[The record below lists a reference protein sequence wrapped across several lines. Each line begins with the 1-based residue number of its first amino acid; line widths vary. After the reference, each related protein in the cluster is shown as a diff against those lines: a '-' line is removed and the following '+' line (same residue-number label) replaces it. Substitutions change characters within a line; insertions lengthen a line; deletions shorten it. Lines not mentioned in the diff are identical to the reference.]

1 MTKQRTNSD
10 NAAVRLDKWL
20 WAARFFKTRSLA
32 VQAVSG
38 GKVHLNGQRVKP
50 SRLVQPSMELRIQM
64 GDFERVVEVIALN
77 HQRRPAKEAVLL
89 YRETEESIAARERS
103 IASRAV
109 AGKRD
114 SGSGRP
120 TKRDRRQLQR
130 LKE

>member
-1 MTKQRTNSD
+1 MTKHLTSTD
-10 NAAVRLDKWL
+10 NRAVRLDKWL

-32 VQAVSG
+32 VQAVNG

-50 SRLVQPSMELRIQM
+50 SRAVQPGMELRIQQSEI
-64 GDFERVVEVIALN
+64 ERTVEVIALN

-89 YRETEESIAARERS
+89 YRETEDSITAREAS
-103 IASRAV
+103 AASRAV
-109 AGKRD
+109 VGKRD

-120 TKRDRRQLQR
+120 TKRDRRRLQR